1 MSGFPTLLESSGDL
15 VSTVISS
22 VRGVYKYISKYSYF
36 VNLTRVTKSHEPLSW
51 ESAGLGCGGGGDTE
65 RLCRLRA

>member
-22 VRGVYKYISKYSYF
+22 VRGFINIFLSIVTL
-36 VNLTRVTKSHEPLSW
+36 LT
-51 ESAGLGCGGGGDTE
+51 
-65 RLCRLRA
+65 